1 MSATYVARATAL
13 IDQKRFPEAEGDLR
27 NVIAKKL
34 EEVTPYT
41 MYQAYERLAVSFT
54 QQRKLSEAASSV
66 GEARTRLPQYSA
78 ALTDKLA
85 VILYQGG
92 QKNEAL
98 SELNGARAQARV
110 ETLPESRLIFYRLGQ
125 LNVELGRRQD
135 AGDAFREF
143 LSLTQGMLTPDIKRA
158 RSESEIALRNLF
170 R

>member
-1 MSATYVARATAL
+1 L

-27 NVIAKKL
+27 KVIAKKL

-54 QQRKLSEAASSV
+54 QQRKLSEAASSIV
-66 GEARTRLPQYSA
+66 EGRARLPQYAA
-78 ALTDKLA
+78 ALTEKLA

-98 SELNGARAQARV
+98 GELNGAQAQARI
-110 ETLPESRLIFYRLGQ
+110 ETLAESRLIFYRLGQ
-125 LNVELGRRQD
+125 LNLEQGRRQD

-143 LSLTQGMLTPDIKRA
+143 LSLTQGVLAPDIQRA
-158 RSESEIALRNLF
+158 RSESEIALRNLG